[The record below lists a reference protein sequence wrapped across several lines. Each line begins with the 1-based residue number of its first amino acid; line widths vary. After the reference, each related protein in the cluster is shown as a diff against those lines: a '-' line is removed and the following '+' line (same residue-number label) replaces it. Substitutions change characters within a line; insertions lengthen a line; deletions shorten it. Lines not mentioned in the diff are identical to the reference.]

1 MWKRAGLPQWR
12 VEPWLCVRALLGIG
26 TRAHLGLAPV
36 FMGHRQSAG
45 HRLAVGRWHLYSHHE
60 HLPSI
65 PRLGLQEGCNM
76 GRGYPESPHLLAA
89 GPAGRRTCW
98 LVAGGLLADASALV
112 LLQVETEDRFEWI
125 GGSSI
130 GGGTF
135 WGLGA
140 LLTKTKVFRLLG
152 LDASGSSS
160 LQKGKAVGLG
170 LVLGGGCVQVALPL
184 ASSCYLVSGGWA
196 SEWPEHH
203 PAGCSKEDAHLPLPR
218 APRAMS
224 CDDPGWQLA
233 SFTCC
238 GAGGGA
244 PPARGP

>member
-1 MWKRAGLPQWR
+1 
-12 VEPWLCVRALLGIG
+12 
-26 TRAHLGLAPV
+26 
-36 FMGHRQSAG
+36 
-45 HRLAVGRWHLYSHHE
+45 
-60 HLPSI
+60 
-65 PRLGLQEGCNM
+65 M